1 MFSTFALITYSI
13 FFYKEDSLFYLYFK
27 LICFW
32 LCWVFV
38 AALQA
43 FSSYDELLFL
53 STGSRV
59 RTQQLLHISL
69 IVLRHE
75 GSSWTRKLIH
85 VPRIGRRI
93 LNYWTTREV
102 PFSFFYTL
110 LRFYFFFKSQ
120 PVFFLII
127 VSPCLVEYIFSL
139 TILLGCRSLQ
149 TFSP

>member
-1 MFSTFALITYSI
+1 MYMFSTFALITYSI

-59 RTQQLLHISL
+59 RTQQLQHISL

-85 VPRIGRRI
+85 VPCIGRRI

-110 LRFYFFFKSQ
+110 LRFYFF
-120 PVFFLII
+120 LN
-127 VSPCLVEYIFSL
+127 LNLFS
-139 TILLGCRSLQ
+139 
-149 TFSP
+149 F